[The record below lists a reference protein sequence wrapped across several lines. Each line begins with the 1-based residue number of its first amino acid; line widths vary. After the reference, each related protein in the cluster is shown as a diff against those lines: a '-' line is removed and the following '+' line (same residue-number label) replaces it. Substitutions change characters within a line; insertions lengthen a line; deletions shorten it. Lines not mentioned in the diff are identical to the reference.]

1 MPECV
6 WCVHDDDDDG
16 GEEEELERM
25 YFNFLIRMYKMKM
38 RKPALNVLILCICWR
53 EFCVVTTYDLL
64 RAPAKHDIVHR
75 TYYNQ
80 LCASE
85 KLFATMTNNG
95 TKRSF

>member
-38 RKPALNVLILCICWR
+38 RKPALSVLILYVGGNFALLR
-53 EFCVVTTYDLL
+53 LTTYYEHQPNITLF
-64 RAPAKHDIVHR
+64 IVHI
-75 TYYNQ
+75 TTSYT
-80 LCASE
+80 SE
-85 KLFATMTNNG
+85 ELFATMTNNG